1 MKKTLYILRVVLL
14 AIGFAACGA
23 PTATTTP
30 SFSASAVPAVV
41 TFADP
46 VLEAMVR
53 ASLGRSEGD
62 ITQAEA
68 QAVTRMDFSNVW
80 SQYLPDQAE
89 LIHDLGGLEA
99 FTNLESLDLSDQAI
113 IDISALQGLTKL
125 TYLSLAGNPV
135 SDVTPLA
142 GLTNLK
148 LLILTGSQAQ
158 DYNALASLVNL
169 QVLLLDNSTIT
180 DLTPLAGLA
189 NLQQL
194 YLTNTPTEDY
204 TSLEIIYP
212 NLKKKDFI
220 IPSTLID
227 LGFGMDSNN
236 HEAHFDSEEATFTIN
251 HEAWGMPS
259 REDNQ
264 NIIRMSIYLN
274 GEYKA
279 SIGYYGVHKVYVCQM
294 DKEGQLQVN
303 YIYNPTDGSFSINA
317 EDRPNAEQMIREAM
331 DVTEGEDV
339 LLAPI
344 RFYNDAIKNT
354 FHMTP
359 EKLFTLPYEPPTLKS
374 LGFVPDETPGIFMY
388 EQHEGIYTNIRIDH
402 NEKEN
407 KEYDVV
413 FFQPITD
420 VYRVNLS
427 YHTTDNKLFVGAD
440 DNYNGGASFYYYLDT
455 GEHIDEWCS
464 DPDKTVEEYFI
475 NAYNDPGI
483 EDIYL
488 HSVELMEQYI
498 RDTFG
503 MTIEELYAL
512 PTGE

>member
-1 MKKTLYILRVVLL
+1 LKKTLYILLVTLL
-14 AIGFAACGA
+14 AIEFAACGT
-23 PTATTTP
+23 PTATTTS
-30 SFSASAVPAVV
+30 SFSVSAVPAVV

-80 SQYLPDQAE
+80 SRYLPDQAE

-135 SDVTPLA
+135 SDITPLA

-180 DLTPLAGLA
+180 DLTPLAGLS

-220 IPSTLID
+220 ISSTLID

-236 HEAHFDSEEATFTIN
+236 HEAYFDSEEATFTIT

-264 NIIRMSIYLN
+264 NIIRMSMYLN
-274 GEYKA
+274 GEYKV
-279 SIGYYGVHKVYVCQM
+279 SIGYYGVHKVYVCQI
-294 DKEGQLQVN
+294 DKEGQPQVN
-303 YIYNPTDGSFSINA
+303 YIYNPADGSFGIDA
-317 EDRPNAEQMIREAM
+317 EDRPNAEQMIRGAM
-331 DVTEGEDV
+331 NVTEGEDV

-359 EKLFTLPYEPPTLKS
+359 ETLFAMPYEPPTLKS
-374 LGFVPDETPGIFMY
+374 LGFVPDEIAGIFMY

-402 NEKEN
+402 TDNAE
-407 KEYDVV
+407 KEYDIV
-413 FFQPITD
+413 FFQPISD
-420 VYRVNLS
+420 EYRVNMF
-427 YHTTDNKLFVGAD
+427 YIVADKKLYVGAD
-440 DNYNGGASFYYYLDT
+440 DNNQGGASFWVIMDA
-455 GEHIDEWCS
+455 GEHTDEWCS
-464 DPDKTVEEYFI
+464 NEDMTVEEYFI

>member
-1 MKKTLYILRVVLL
+1 MKKTLYILLAALL

-30 SFSASAVPAVV
+30 SFSASTVPAVV

-53 ASLGRSEGD
+53 GAMGKPEGD
-62 ITQAEA
+62 ITVAEA

-99 FTNLESLDLSDQAI
+99 FTNLESLDLSDQSI

-142 GLTNLK
+142 GLTNLT

-169 QVLLLDNSTIT
+169 QVLLLDNSTIS
-180 DLTPLAGLA
+180 DLTPLVGLS

-204 TSLEIIYP
+204 ISLEIIYP

-220 IPSTLID
+220 IPFTLID

-264 NIIRMSIYLN
+264 NIIRMSMYLN

-279 SIGYYGVHKVYVCQM
+279 SIGYYGVHKVYVCQI
-294 DKEGQLQVN
+294 DKEGQPQVN
-303 YIYNPTDGSFSINA
+303 YIYNPADGSFGINA
-317 EDRPNAEQMIREAM
+317 EDRPNAEQMIRGAM

-359 EKLFTLPYEPPTLKS
+359 ENLFAMPYEPPTLKS
-374 LGFVPDETPGIFMY
+374 LGFYPDEVNAVWHYDQDGERYVNIEIHHPEWGEKDYDVLFFTPLSDEY
-388 EQHEGIYTNIRIDH
+388 RIVVTYHD
-402 NEKEN
+402 NEK
-407 KEYDVV
+407 KFIV
-413 FFQPITD
+413 
-420 VYRVNLS
+420 
-427 YHTTDNKLFVGAD
+427 KAD
-440 DNYNGGASFYYYLDT
+440 DNDQGGADFEYDIET
-455 GEHIDEWCS
+455 HEHVDGWCS
-464 DPDKTVEEYFI
+464 NEKMAVEEYFI

-488 HSVELMEQYI
+488 HSAELMEQYI

-503 MTIEELYAL
+503 MTIGELYAL